1 LYQHSDGDGSQ
12 SLRSVTGADLQRL
25 HCTSVADMRNPLDNS
40 SFGELA
46 APTVAPLPFAID
58 RDASHLDSLRNLC
71 HIDIV
76 STSSGSDESSDDASP
91 LPDLPRITDYAAYWA
106 RLDPDREMLTHSQT
120 RLTRGEVEKQSA
132 AVARAF
138 LAAGVQRGDRVAVLG
153 NPRPEFYVTFLA
165 AARIGAVWQGLNPKY
180 TAGELDHVVADS
192 QPKVLMGLS
201 AEHEEVLNA
210 VRARVDSD
218 SPVITAG
225 DSWQAFLDAGESVST
240 DTLRTAESAVES
252 SDPAV
257 LVYTSG
263 TSGRPKGALLPHRG
277 LVQCSVIQADRWY
290 EAQPRMLCDLP
301 INHVGCLGDISS
313 SVVVA
318 GGTVHYM
325 EKFDRSG
332 VLDAIA
338 RERIEYWLA
347 IPTMF
352 LLVTGTPEWA
362 SADLSS
368 MKRAIW
374 GGAAASREL
383 ILELQSRI
391 PLVCTSFGMTE
402 TVGSIIYTDDDD
414 DLDALAG
421 TVGRPDRRFE
431 IRIARADGSTCD
443 VDEEGEVQAR
453 GPFLMLGYLNRPDA
467 TAAAFDRDGWFHTG
481 DVGRVDRDGRI
492 RLAGRLTDMF
502 KSGGYNVYPREIELA
517 LEEHPQVRSAA
528 VVGIADELYSEV
540 GVGFVIPQT
549 GAGLDPDEL
558 RSFLRTRLANY
569 KIPKRLEIREEF
581 PSLAIG
587 KVDKRALKQWAT
599 TRRH

>member
-1 LYQHSDGDGSQ
+1 
-12 SLRSVTGADLQRL
+12 
-25 HCTSVADMRNPLDNS
+25 M
-40 SFGELA
+40 
-46 APTVAPLPFAID
+46 
-58 RDASHLDSLRNLC
+58 
-71 HIDIV
+71 
-76 STSSGSDESSDDASP
+76 STSSAAGRSALEAPP
-91 LPDLPRITDYAAYWA
+91 LPDLPRITDYTAYWA
-106 RLDPDREMLTHSQT
+106 RLDADREMLTHAET
-120 RLTRGEVEKQSA
+120 RLTRSEVEEQSA
-132 AVARAF
+132 TLARAF

-165 AARIGAVWQGLNPKY
+165 AARIGAIWQGLNPKY
-180 TAGELDHVVADS
+180 TAGELDHVVGDS

-201 AEHEEVLNA
+201 ANHRDTLEGVLE
-210 VRARVDSD
+210 RVGSD

-225 DSWQAFLDAGESVST
+225 ESWEAFLSAGEAVSAEV
-240 DTLRTAESAVES
+240 LRDAESAVDS
-252 SDPAV
+252 TDPAV

-277 LVQCSVIQADRWY
+277 LVQCSVVQADRWY

-332 VLDAIA
+332 VLDVIA
-338 RERIEYWLA
+338 RERLEYWLA

-362 SADLSS
+362 TADLSS

-414 DLDALAG
+414 DLDALAN
-421 TVGRPDRRFE
+421 TVGRPDPRFE
-431 IRIARADGSTCD
+431 IRIARTDGIPCD
-443 VDEEGEVQAR
+443 TDEEGEIQAR
-453 GPFLMLGYLNRPDA
+453 GPFLMLGYLNRPEA
-467 TAAAFDRDGWFHTG
+467 TAAAIDADGWFHTG
-481 DVGRVDRDGRI
+481 DVGRIDRDGRI
-492 RLAGRLTDMF
+492 RLAGRLSDMF

-528 VVGIADELYSEV
+528 VVSIADALYSEV
-540 GVGFVIPQT
+540 GVGFVIPQP
-549 GAGLDPDEL
+549 GAELDTDEL

-569 KIPKRLEIREEF
+569 KIPKRLEVREEF
-581 PSLAIG
+581 PRLAIG
-587 KVDKRALKQWAT
+587 KVDKRVLKQWAAILSQ
-599 TRRH
+599 